1 MPDTRLNVSLQTLDL
16 SEAQRAVPADF
27 NEYVVACA
35 HLRAEG
41 ILDAIEQ
48 QFRLDR
54 GGYQFIDA
62 VLAGLAFF
70 SAQPTYSGLR
80 GMLDEVN
87 DRGWSQAL
95 AAAGGR
101 DRLCSQASMSRVLD
115 DVPDEM
121 ACRFIEQLLGEW
133 TPAAGFSDYE
143 AVVWRDCTGQPWHG
157 FAIDGRV
164 QPFRRRA
171 LCEGEEYPPAHRRV
185 DNLGAQA
192 GYAGRKRADV
202 QMETSILEHL
212 GSGLYLAMNYAAGN
226 GQLSD
231 DFARGLALIEHWADA
246 RGVDPGQCFLAID
259 GHQGGFPQ
267 LRAALRS
274 PVHFLTRLSHYQ
286 PLKDPAVRAQLAEQ
300 TWQKVDDSKSGPQ
313 RWATE
318 MGDYWL
324 GDSRAR
330 LVVSCFE
337 PTAGKKRG
345 AGYFVDG
352 LQYEVYACDLDPT
365 AFPAAEVVTSYYAR
379 AGRQENGF
387 ARLDRHMDLEKMYS
401 DCAAGQQVMMALG
414 LWLHNFRAIRGAE
427 LFGELE
433 PIDLEAGPRRIESA
447 DTLPLAPTDA
457 SASDTAPASGSPTP
471 ASSAVSFEASDA
483 WWHHLTRKVEQRISG
498 LDGFS
503 YDPQTR
509 QIGCAKGVYL
519 RLSGMRQRGDRV
531 IVRFRIGSPKA
542 CRGCPFRSQCT
553 SSTSPTYR
561 KEIEIS
567 MPPQATLDEGDEPAV
582 MKGKDQAAKGPKH
595 GGDPGEE
602 ASPSTAWLGLRLP
615 SPDDL
620 PDPGGLD
627 MRQPVL
633 VYSTFRNAFRKAA
646 RSLEV
651 EVTKPP
657 PDSSTRDAEYLA
669 MTAAR
674 RQRRRKTWDER
685 LQWNGL
691 PEQANVTIDIKAPS
705 TAVRLLREANAPASD
720 PPLQSKAKG

>member
-1 MPDTRLNVSLQTLDL
+1 MPDTRLNVSLQNHER
-16 SEAQRAVPADF
+16 SEPQRAVPAHF
-27 NEYVVACA
+27 NEYIVACE
-35 HLRAEG
+35 HLRGEG
-41 ILDAIEQ
+41 IFDEIEQ

-54 GGYQFIDA
+54 SGYQFIDA

-87 DRGWSQAL
+87 GRGWSQAL

-101 DRLCSQASMSRVLD
+101 DRLCSQASMSRVLGD
-115 DVPDEM
+115 IPEEM
-121 ACRFIEQLLGEW
+121 ACRFKEQLLGAW
-133 TPAAGFSDYE
+133 TPAAPFSAYE
-143 AVVWRDCTGQPWHG
+143 AVLWRDCTGQSWHG

-171 LCEGEEYPPAHRRV
+171 LCEGEEYPPARRRV
-185 DNLGAQA
+185 DSLGAKP
-192 GYAGRKRADV
+192 GYSGRKRADV

-231 DFARGLALIEHWADA
+231 DFAQGLALIERWANA
-246 RGVDPGQCFLAID
+246 RGLEPGRCFLAID
-259 GHQGGFPQ
+259 GHQGGFAQ

-274 PVHFLTRLSHYQ
+274 PVHFLTRLRYYE
-286 PLKDPAVRAQLAEQ
+286 PLKDPAVRAQLAQQ
-300 TWQKVDDSKSGPQ
+300 TWQKVDDSRSGPQ

-324 GDSRAR
+324 GDARAR

-337 PTAGKKRG
+337 PTDGKKRG
-345 AGYFVDG
+345 AGCFVDG

-365 AFPAAEVVTSYYAR
+365 AYPAAEVVTTYYAR

-401 DCAAGQQVMMALG
+401 DCAPGQQVMMALG
-414 LWLHNFRAIRGAE
+414 VWLHNFRAIRGAE

-433 PIDLEAGPRRIESA
+433 PIDVEAAPRKLESA
-447 DTLPLAPTDA
+447 DTLPLAPTG
-457 SASDTAPASGSPTP
+457 APAPHAAPAAGRPEP
-471 ASSAVSFEASDA
+471 ASLAVGFEASHA
-483 WWHHLTRKVEQRISG
+483 WWQSVTRKVEQRIGG

-503 YDPQTR
+503 YDAQTR
-509 QIGCAKGVYL
+509 QIGCAKGAYL
-519 RLSGMRQRGDRV
+519 GLSGMRQRGGRV
-531 IVRFRIGSPKA
+531 IVRFRIGSPQA
-542 CRGCPFRSQCT
+542 CQGCPFRRECT

-561 KEIEIS
+561 KEIEIH
-567 MPPQATLDEGDEPAV
+567 MPPPATLGAHDEPAAIQGQD
-582 MKGKDQAAKGPKH
+582 KAADAPTH
-595 GGDPGEE
+595 GSDPADK
-602 ASPSTAWLGLRLP
+602 ASPSTALLGLRL
-615 SPDDL
+615 SIPDDL
-620 PDPGGLD
+620 PEPGDLH

-633 VYSTFRNAFRKAA
+633 VASTFRNAFRKAA
-646 RSLEV
+646 RSLKV
-651 EVTKPP
+651 EVTKSP
-657 PDSSTRDAEYLA
+657 PDSSTRHVDYLA

-685 LQWNGL
+685 LQWNSLPQQANITIAIRAPLTAARLL
-691 PEQANVTIDIKAPS
+691 PEANT
-705 TAVRLLREANAPASD
+705 PASD
-720 PPLQSKAKG
+720 PPFQNKANR